1 MNRAP
6 IHQPQH
12 PRPPSVVSGSFQPSS
27 TSAAAAIPPDLQP
40 LFLRISFRR
49 GSHSSSTG
57 DPAAGEEE
65 NRSLCQPLVPP
76 HSTVPPLPST
86 PGASSSTST
95 SCSMTAGEFGP
106 GAPPLYVPGRGGRG
120 GGRGGARGGGA
131 GAAACRS
138 GCYKA
143 LALVLLL
150 AQGGLLDLYL
160 IAVTDLYWCSW
171 VATDLVVLA
180 GWGIFFAKNSRGLKK
195 KQQQREKEAAAE
207 SLELPQHS
215 PSSQDTEAPGE
226 EKAPGP
232 SPGGEWAYTHLA
244 WLIYSIAFTPKVAL
258 LVGTSL
264 LEQVELRVP
273 FGGGGLRVTVALS
286 APLLYALVRSLSTE
300 EDAGA
305 CALHQRARAC
315 FLGTCL
321 DLLDAF
327 ALMEQLLM
335 PEAGPLS
342 PQLRYTLLAVYF
354 VALASPVLWLYDLNK
369 LSSSSGRPR
378 CGRSFLRLL
387 GSGVLVDGPLL
398 AIRGFLCFGPHQ
410 QAVSVF
416 LLKNVFFLSCR
427 GLEALEGC
435 CCCCSCCRDRRSTR
449 GRSRA
454 PAHCVGHFTHCISE
468 NDMGPHG
475 YVNTLAVTAQT

>member
-6 IHQPQH
+6 LHQPQH

-27 TSAAAAIPPDLQP
+27 TAAAAAIPPDLQP

-49 GSHSSSTG
+49 GSHTSSTG
-57 DPAAGEEE
+57 DPAGGEEE
-65 NRSLCQPLVPP
+65 KRSLSQPLVPP
-76 HSTVPPLPST
+76 HTPAPPLPST

-106 GAPPLYVPGRGGRG
+106 GAPPLYVSGRGGRG
-120 GGRGGARGGGA
+120 GGRAGGPGGMA

-138 GCYKA
+138 GLYKA

-171 VATDLVVLA
+171 VATDLVVLI

-195 KQQQREKEAAAE
+195 KQREKEAAGE

-215 PSSQDTEAPGE
+215 PSSQDTEGPCE
-226 EKAPGP
+226 EKDLGPRPG
-232 SPGGEWAYTHLA
+232 SEWAYTHLA

-264 LEQVELRVP
+264 LEQVELRIP

-305 CALHQRARAC
+305 SALHQRARAC

-327 ALMEQLLM
+327 VLMEQLLM

-342 PQLRYTLLAVYF
+342 PHLRYTLLAVYF
-354 VALASPVLWLYDLNK
+354 VALASPVLWLYELNK
-369 LSSSSGRPR
+369 AASSSKRLQ
-378 CGRSFLRLL
+378 CGRSVLRFL
-387 GSGVLVDGPLL
+387 GSGALVDGPLL
-398 AIRGFLCFGPHQ
+398 AVRGFLCFGPHQ
-410 QAVSVF
+410 QPVSVF

-435 CCCCSCCRDRRSTR
+435 CCCCCGCCRDSRSAR
-449 GRSRA
+449 GRPRA
-454 PAHCVGHFTHCISE
+454 PPHCTGHFSHCISE

-475 YVNTLAVTAQT
+475 YVNTLAVTAQN